1 MLYSQKRRLKNKF
14 KEIMFTTVFII
25 SGSLIFWLYMWLCSV
40 IGVFAYIAAGIIILI
55 LWKIENIYSETR
67 DSHLLNQRHT

>member
-40 IGVFAYIAAGIIILI
+40 MGVFAYIAVGIITLI
-55 LWKIENIYSETR
+55 LWKIENIYR
-67 DSHLLNQRHT
+67 GM